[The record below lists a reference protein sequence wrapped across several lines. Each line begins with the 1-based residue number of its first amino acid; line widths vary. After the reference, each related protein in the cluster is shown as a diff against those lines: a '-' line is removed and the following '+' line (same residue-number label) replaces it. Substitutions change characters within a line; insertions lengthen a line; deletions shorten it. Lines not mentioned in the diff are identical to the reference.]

1 MASMDYTR
9 EIAVALGYD
18 PDKFDAPFV
27 IAKGKGDIARKILE
41 EAKKHGVPIVRSPEL
56 VKKLYELE
64 VLQQIPEELF
74 VAVAEILVFVQNL

>member
-1 MASMDYTR
+1 MDYTR

-18 PDKFDAPFV
+18 PDRFDAPFV
-27 IAKGKGDIARKILE
+27 IAKGKGDVARKILE
-41 EAKKHGVPIVRSPEL
+41 EAKKHGIPIVRSPEL

-74 VAVAEILVFVQNL
+74 VAVAEILVFVQSL

>member
-1 MASMDYTR
+1 MDYTR

-18 PDKFDAPFV
+18 PDRFDAPFI
-27 IAKGKGDIARKILE
+27 IAKGKGEVARKILE

-56 VKKLYELE
+56 VYKLYKLE

-74 VAVAEILVFVQNL
+74 VAVAEVLVFVQNL

>member
-27 IAKGKGDIARKILE
+27 IAKGKGDVARKILE

>member
-41 EAKKHGVPIVRSPEL
+41 EAKKHGIPIVRSPEL

-74 VAVAEILVFVQNL
+74 VAVAEILVFIQNL